1 MVDIT
6 KRPFLPKITIKK
18 NDASLYTFDHF
29 VPTYDF
35 RLVSATIK
43 APYDSQGGQFNIKIV
58 SGDGTNSAMNTI
70 LSNIQEDNEV
80 TIWVGKTSATLIK
93 IFLGKIESIEIEEPN
108 KNLMYVTIT
117 GPDWGS
123 DILKNLVV
131 NRSWVQEKNP
141 ANQDLLF
148 SGDFKTNVGQIILD
162 LMTDPKSYN
171 LERNYPVTASDLG
184 IIVTTGNYPKIGG
197 TGPNANGDYASYSY
211 QVPQFEANSEKLDDK
226 LTELDELAGTIHI
239 VDADKTFY
247 MKDALAISPSGLLL
261 TDNESDSEI
270 HGTKD
275 YTGKVGFIAPGSTY
289 IKTVENHKA
298 RLYGIGS
305 NTFTTDTS
313 QETVTGS
320 TSLATDWYAQKI
332 TPTLQDLYT
341 IGVYVGYTGTPTLD
355 LTLLVVE
362 DNAGLP
368 TGSTLRTVNKGYTS
382 ITSTGAW
389 IYFPVGEKVNT
400 ANKSYWV
407 ILAGGT
413 TYKWYHDNDGTH
425 TPSTSATSTDG
436 GSTWALTS
444 GGSKFAYSFI
454 QHSNVPVVAVYPTGI
469 TSATKHLHD
478 EVIRRLDLTDSI
490 HMSYYLGT
498 LYARLGKRKEIF
510 RGRIYAPDQLL
521 RPNQSIRIRKQAS
534 GYLVDSE
541 NFILGQVEYVFDS
554 DGSPTGTLYI
564 DVEATRFVTFP

>member
-29 VPTYDF
+29 TTTYDF
-35 RLVSATIK
+35 RLVSGTIK
-43 APYDSQGGQFNIKIV
+43 SPYDSTGGQFSIKII
-58 SGDGTNSAMNTI
+58 STDGTNSAMNTI

-80 TIWVGKTSATLIK
+80 TIWVGKTTATLIK

-108 KNLMYVTIT
+108 KNLMYVTIS

-131 NRSWVQEKNP
+131 NRSWIQEKDP
-141 ANQDLLF
+141 ANQDLLL
-148 SGDFKTNVGQIILD
+148 STDFKSSVGQIVQD
-162 LMTDPKSYN
+162 LLTDTKSYN
-171 LERNYPVTASDLG
+171 LDVNYPVTAVNLG
-184 IIVTTGNYPKIGG
+184 VIATAGNYPATG
-197 TGPNANGDYASYSY
+197 TSY

-226 LTELDELAGTIHI
+226 LTELDELAGTVHF

-247 MKDALAISPSGLLL
+247 MKDSLAISPSGVLL
-261 TDNESDSEI
+261 TDNENDSEI
-270 HGTKD
+270 HGVKD
-275 YTGKVGFIAPGSTY
+275 YTGKVGYIAPNSTY
-289 IKTVENHKA
+289 TKTVENHKA

-332 TPTLQDLYT
+332 TPVLQDLYT

-368 TGSTLRTVNKGYTS
+368 TGSTLRTVSKGYTS
-382 ITSTGAW
+382 ITATGAW

-400 ANKSYWV
+400 ASKSYWV

-413 TYKWYHDNDGTH
+413 TYKWYHDSTDHGT
-425 TPSTSATSTDG
+425 SLSAKSTDG
-436 GSTWALTS
+436 GQTWALTGTPNRFS
-444 GGSKFAYSFI
+444 YAFI

-469 TSATKHLHD
+469 TSSTKHLHD
-478 EVIRRLDLTDSI
+478 EVIRRLDLTDST

-510 RGRIYAPDQLL
+510 KGRIYAPDQLL
-521 RPNQSIRIRKQAS
+521 KPNQSVRIRKQAS

-541 NFILGQVEYVFDS
+541 NFILGQVEYIFDS

-564 DVEATRFVTFP
+564 DVEAVRFVTYP